1 MSRNQKPGKFK
12 LVGTTPAVPARRIG
26 DQVRGEPTADAG
38 IKAAVQAHAAEHSG
52 SRGILLALLFL
63 LACAGGGSGAVY
75 FGLVGGLAG

>member
-12 LVGTTPAVPARRIG
+12 LVGTTPAAPARRIG
-26 DQVRGEPTADAG
+26 DQVPGEPRADASANAG
-38 IKAAVQAHAAEHSG
+38 VHAPAAEHSG
-52 SRGILLALLFL
+52 SRGMLLALLFL

>member
-1 MSRNQKPGKFK
+1 MSRSQKPGKFK

-26 DQVRGEPTADAG
+26 DKVSDERTADASVNAG
-38 IKAAVQAHAAEHSG
+38 VHAHAAEHSG

-63 LACAGGGSGAVY
+63 LACVGGGSGAVY